1 MGVCAARPGARAAAR
16 DTPDRDSDPHR
27 GPTHSAA
34 AAAVRP
40 PARARAVRAAPVRL
54 QRSST
59 EKGSYLARIEWT
71 TRREGDAFHCAR
83 VVRRSGTAPRHAGLR
98 ARAAALRVRI
108 RHRMDI
114 LCHHDPHLQDGSP
127 IHRNLLARTVPCG
140 PGAGASCGVL
150 GRGAWGAR
158 PRTFRLSC

>member
-1 MGVCAARPGARAAAR
+1 MGVCAALPGARAAAR
-16 DTPDRDSDPHR
+16 DTLDRDSDPHR